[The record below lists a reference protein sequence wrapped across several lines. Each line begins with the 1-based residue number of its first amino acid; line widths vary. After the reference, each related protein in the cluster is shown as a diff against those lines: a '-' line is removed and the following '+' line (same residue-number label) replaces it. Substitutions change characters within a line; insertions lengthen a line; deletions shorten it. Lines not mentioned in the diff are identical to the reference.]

1 MPNELLFRIIFSAL
15 YLCFFAVILYTRYE
29 SRGTAAK
36 SLVRRRA
43 QKIRER
49 DLRIVLLALLAPFWY
64 AGLLL
69 YALLPSWIAFL
80 SINLPA
86 WLRLAMACV
95 AAAGLAFAAWGYEAL
110 GTNWVH
116 AFEPETFRRK
126 KRDALVTSG
135 PYHYVRNPIYLG
147 VFTMM
152 IALALLAS
160 NWLVLLPEIVILLL
174 VYRSIGDE
182 EKMLTERFG
191 KAYLKYMKRTPRL
204 IPCMKCAGL

>member
-95 AAAGLAFAAWGYEAL
+95 AAAGLASDIHVRYTAL
-110 GTNWVH
+110 TDTNTPKIRHPACPEFRGEQREVSLCLLEDPRDSRSDSGRKCWRRNNHVH
-116 AFEPETFRRK
+116 P
-126 KRDALVTSG
+126 
-135 PYHYVRNPIYLG
+135 G
-147 VFTMM
+147 V
-152 IALALLAS
+152 
-160 NWLVLLPEIVILLL
+160 VG
-174 VYRSIGDE
+174 SI
-182 EKMLTERFG
+182 
-191 KAYLKYMKRTPRL
+191 
-204 IPCMKCAGL
+204 